1 MLRYKALLITLL
13 FSALFGCASDDNRLV
28 IRMGHNFDTQH
39 TIHRAMLTM
48 KQQLEKLSDDTM
60 TLQIYPSAQL
70 GTERD
75 LIEML
80 QIGSIGMTKVS
91 ASPLVSFIP
100 AMQVFDVPYVFRDH
114 QHFLQVLD
122 SPVGEEILNAARPAR
137 LIGLGYFDAGSRSF
151 YTTER
156 QVTAPEDLQGLKIRV
171 QESQMAMAMVSALGG
186 SPTPIAYGELYTALQ
201 QGVVDGAE
209 NNPPSYFLARH
220 FEVAP
225 YLTLDE
231 HTSVPD
237 VLLIS
242 RYVWDELTIEQQGWV
257 RSAAQ
262 AAISF
267 QRAQWQQ
274 DTEHALAEVTKAGVT
289 IHRVDTSFF
298 QAKVAD
304 LHDSFEGTALADT
317 IAKIQEVGRD

>member
-1 MLRYKALLITLL
+1 MLRYKTLLITLL
-13 FSALFGCASDDNRLV
+13 FSALFGCASEDNRLI

-39 TIHRAMLTM
+39 TIHRAMLIM

-137 LIGLGYFDAGSRSF
+137 LMGLGYFDAGSRSF

-242 RYVWDELTIEQQGWV
+242 RYVWDELSNEQQGWV

-289 IHRVDTSFF
+289 ISRVDTSFF
-298 QAKVAD
+298 QTKVAD